1 MKRILALVLAAA
13 MLAVTG
19 VVAMAAPPDTDD
31 EIFLTDAIFDDA
43 RNFNE
48 GLAAVKQGGKWG
60 FINQQGIVVI
70 PVKYDSVTDFSIYK
84 SGQDFYCDV
93 TGQVIPVTRVVE
105 DGVEWYLDKFG
116 DKITPHTTRVMGGG
130 DTFTTYEE
138 NGKKGIC

>member
-48 GLAAVKQGGKWG
+48 GLAAVKQGG
-60 FINQQGIVVI
+60 
-70 PVKYDSVTDFSIYK
+70 
-84 SGQDFYCDV
+84 
-93 TGQVIPVTRVVE
+93 
-105 DGVEWYLDKFG
+105 
-116 DKITPHTTRVMGGG
+116 
-130 DTFTTYEE
+130 
-138 NGKKGIC
+138 